1 VPSNPRKGIPPVIKP
16 NSVPVTR
23 QIAVGEM
30 IVTSVETVK
39 TFQAKITLL
48 RGTTK

>member
-1 VPSNPRKGIPPVIKP
+1 VPSSPRKGIHPVIKP

-30 IVTSVETVK
+30 IVKPVETVK
-39 TFQAKITLL
+39 TFQTKIILL
-48 RGTTK
+48 KGIEK